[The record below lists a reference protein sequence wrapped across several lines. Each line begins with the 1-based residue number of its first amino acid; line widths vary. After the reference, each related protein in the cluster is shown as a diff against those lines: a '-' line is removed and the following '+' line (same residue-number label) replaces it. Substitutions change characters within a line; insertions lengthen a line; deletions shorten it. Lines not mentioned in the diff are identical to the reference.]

1 MKKTFIG
8 LLIVAAVGAG
18 IFLYLQKKS
27 NPITTTEIRKEL
39 LIGKWQ
45 VESFQPVRDSLQS
58 KFRCNISADG
68 IFLWSAG
75 DSLKTDSLHYEWKN
89 KNELVVKENDST
101 SITYVITRLTADSL
115 QWQTPDSVQTL
126 LTKLK

>member
-8 LLIVAAVGAG
+8 LLIVAAAGAG
-18 IFLYLQKKS
+18 IFLYLQKKD
-27 NPITTTEIRKEL
+27 NRITTEGISQEL

-45 VESFQPVRDSLQS
+45 VDSVQPLKDSLQP
-58 KFRCNISADG
+58 KFLYVIADDG
-68 IFLWSAG
+68 SFLRSIA
-75 DSLKTDSLHYEWKN
+75 DTVKTDSLRYEWNN
-89 KNELVVKENDST
+89 KNELRVKENDST